1 MKQRLQRINSLIQ
14 SILSEFLAKHLALK
28 PGVFIT
34 LVKVDT
40 SKDLRYARIFISVFP
55 DSEKTYGFQ
64 TILHEQ
70 SRIQKT
76 LHTHL
81 STKILPK
88 ISFILDETESRADMV
103 ERLFQEIKKEK

>member
-14 SILSEFLAKHLALK
+14 TTLSDFCIKELSLK
-28 PGVFIT
+28 SGVLIT
-34 LVKVDT
+34 IMKVDT

-55 DSEKTYGFQ
+55 NSEREYGFR

-70 SRIQKT
+70 SKIQKA
-76 LHTHL
+76 LHQRL
-81 STKILPK
+81 FTKILPK
-88 ISFILDETESRADMV
+88 ISFTLDETELRADIV